1 MPDDYG
7 YINARIKVMRNQLL
21 DGRQLG
27 AALEAQSYQE
37 FLRVLS
43 ESDLSADL
51 GDATAQGA
59 GLPELDAALSR
70 NFFGAANKVVR
81 LADGEARNEI
91 GVLLE
96 KWDLTNLKTLA
107 RGITAGRPSEGIQA
121 SLIPGGTLK
130 PAALAAAAN
139 GGDLG
144 SAAQA
149 ITLSGHPLAGA
160 FRDGVAAYTQSGRL
174 LDLEVALD
182 QGYYRQALRVAR
194 GTALRRYLSRE
205 IDVNNA
211 LTARTLRGEASAGTD
226 VFVPGGR
233 TIDAAGFA
241 RLTSGDTGA
250 AGDLGPIVDAS
261 TLEEAEVAARR
272 LLDGAARD
280 VSMGDPLGVGVA
292 IDFLRRKE
300 IEIAQVRLIG
310 RGKFYGLPAD
320 QLRREVISE

>member
-7 YINARIKVMRNQLL
+7 YINARIKVMRNHLL
-21 DGRQLG
+21 DDRLLG

-37 FLRVLS
+37 FLRVLA
-43 ESDLSADL
+43 ESALSADL

-70 NFFGAANKVVR
+70 NFFNTANKVVR
-81 LADGEARNEI
+81 LADGDAKNEI

-107 RGITAGRPSEGIQA
+107 RGITAGRPPEGIQA
-121 SLIPGGTLK
+121 GLIPGGTLK
-130 PAALAAAAN
+130 QSALSAAA

-160 FRDGVAAYTQSGRL
+160 FRDGVAAYAQSGRL
-174 LDLEVALD
+174 LDLEIALD

-194 GTALRRYLSRE
+194 GTTLRRYLSRE
-205 IDVNNA
+205 IDINNA
-211 LTARTLRGEASAGTD
+211 LTARALRGESAGAE

-233 TIDAAGFA
+233 GIDAAGFA
-241 RLTSGDTGA
+241 RLA
-250 AGDLGPIVDAS
+250 AGDAGGAGDLAPIIEAP
-261 TLEEAEVAARR
+261 TLEDAEVAARR
-272 LLDGAARD
+272 LLDQAARD

-300 IEIAQVRLIG
+300 IEIAKVRLIG
-310 RGKFYGLPAD
+310 RGKFYGVPAD